1 MRGLTQVVVDERLIT
16 NKQTIAFLKFEA
28 LTPARRGIH
37 VKIRSQ
43 KLHAVSVVVVALTTL
58 LMTSSCS
65 NGSSSGGGGS
75 GKVALKVATYEG
87 LWLEAPVYVAEERG
101 IFASH
106 GVEIE
111 RINIP
116 TGPTQIAAAQS
127 GSIDVVT
134 LTTNAIMQSN
144 AKGGTPF
151 DQLIGNIQHQ
161 IYGVSGLE
169 SVMDNCPDAGKP
181 YPEPIKCMKGK
192 RLGVTALGSD
202 NYNVALSLLHDAGL
216 SKDDVDILP
225 LGGGTQLPLAM
236 QNGQADFVVNTEP
249 GPTQVEK
256 VWKIAVPVVPL
267 RTGATNKY
275 FSTWSGSGFFAT
287 EPAVEK
293 KPEAYQRF
301 VDAMVEASDWA
312 ADPANEQELAAIFK
326 KYASN
331 TPDETVSELA
341 RTAPA
346 TFGARMNCEGV
357 MNASKWLAE
366 TDQATAE
373 DLPTNCEDFVWN
385 YTAGKYLD
393 KQAK

>member
-1 MRGLTQVVVDERLIT
+1 MKTRT
-16 NKQTIAFLKFEA
+16 
-28 LTPARRGIH
+28 
-37 VKIRSQ
+37 Q
-43 KLHAVSVVVVALTTL
+43 KLRAAGGAVAVLTSLFLAT
-58 LMTSSCS
+58 SCS
-65 NGSSSGGGGS
+65 NGVSSGEDGS
-75 GKVALKVATYEG
+75 GNVNLKVATYEG

-101 IFASH
+101 IFADH
-106 GVEIE
+106 GLEIE

-127 GSIDVVT
+127 GSVDVVT

-144 AKGGTPF
+144 AKGGLPF
-151 DQLIGNIQHQ
+151 VQLIGNIQHQ

-169 SVMDNCPDAGKP
+169 SVMANCPYANKP

-202 NYNVALSLLHDAGL
+202 NYNVALSLLQDAGM

-236 QNGQADFVVNTEP
+236 QNGQADFAVNTEP

-267 RTGATNKY
+267 QTGDTNKY

-293 KPEAYQRF
+293 KPQAYQRF

-312 ADPANEQELAAIFK
+312 ADPANEQELVAIFK
-326 KYASN
+326 KYAPN
-331 TPDETVSELA
+331 TADETIRELA
-341 RTAPA
+341 KTAPE
-346 TFGARMNCEGV
+346 TFGARMNCDGV
-357 MNASKWLAE
+357 MNAAEWLAA
-366 TDQATAE
+366 TDQAVAE
-373 DLPTNCEDFVWN
+373 DLPTNCEDFVWS
-385 YTAGKYLD
+385 YTTEKYLV
-393 KQAK
+393 K